1 MYLGSTDCHVQFR
14 TDVHTEDLEEKEEE
28 EEERRRRR
36 RRSRNKLRLVINHSK
51 AHLLTE
57 ADQIHVTYLTSLFAS
72 ANTLSAILPCVAP

>member
-36 RRSRNKLRLVINHSK
+36 RRGGEGRW
-51 AHLLTE
+51 
-57 ADQIHVTYLTSLFAS
+57 D
-72 ANTLSAILPCVAP
+72 